1 VKAPSQAQRIVRWQ
15 ENTSTIG
22 MLIFLASWAMM
33 FAACFYSYTNLR
45 IAGGGWPP
53 DGMPALPLKLPAAN
67 TLVMALSSL
76 TLHRG
81 VQAIRRGD
89 SSKLTRYLIGTLAL
103 GGLFFALQVILW
115 QSMMTQNL
123 THQTGA
129 YGSAFYFMTGFH
141 ALHVL
146 VGLGM
151 LAAQLP
157 KAVRGKLS
165 ADSHHG
171 LKLVAMF
178 WHFVDLAWLATFVM
192 VFLG

>member
-1 VKAPSQAQRIVRWQ
+1 MEAPSQAQIIARRQ
-15 ENTSTIG
+15 DNTATIG

-33 FAACFYSYTNLR
+33 FAACFYSYINLR

-53 DGMPALPLKLPAAN
+53 DGMPGLPLKLPAAN

-81 VQAIRRGD
+81 VQAIGKGE
-89 SSKLTRYLIGTLAL
+89 SAKLIRYLIATLGL
-103 GGLFFALQVILW
+103 GCLFFALQVTLW
-115 QSMMTQNL
+115 QSMMAQNL

-146 VGLGM
+146 VGLAM
-151 LAAQLP
+151 LAVQVP
-157 KAVRGKLS
+157 KAVLGKLS
-165 ADSHHG
+165 AESHHG
-171 LKLVAMF
+171 LKLVSMF

>member
-1 VKAPSQAQRIVRWQ
+1 VEAPSQAQIIARRQ
-15 ENTSTIG
+15 DNTATIG
-22 MLIFLASWAMM
+22 MLLFLASWAMM

-45 IAGGGWPP
+45 FAGGGWPP
-53 DGMPALPLKLPAAN
+53 DGMPGLPLKLPAGN

-76 TLHRG
+76 TLHWSI
-81 VQAIRRGD
+81 QAIQKGNR
-89 SSKLTRYLIGTLAL
+89 KKLIGYLVSTIFL
-103 GGLFFALQVILW
+103 GALFFALQVVLW
-115 QSMMTQNL
+115 QSMMAQNL

-146 VGLGM
+146 VGLV
-151 LAAQLP
+151 LLTVQIP
-157 KAVRGKLS
+157 KAALGQIQ
-165 ADSHHG
+165 ADRHHG

-178 WHFVDLAWLATFVM
+178 WHFVDLAWMATFVM

>member
-1 VKAPSQAQRIVRWQ
+1 VEAPSQAQVIARRQ
-15 ENTSTIG
+15 DNTSTVG

-45 IAGGGWPP
+45 LAGGGWPP
-53 DGMPALPLKLPAAN
+53 DGMPALPLKLPVAN
-67 TLVMALSSL
+67 TFVIALSSL
-76 TLHRG
+76 TLHWSI
-81 VQAIRRGD
+81 QAIRKGD
-89 SSKLTRYLIGTLAL
+89 QKKLIRFLAMTLFL
-103 GGLFFALQVILW
+103 GALFFALQVLLW
-115 QSMMTQNL
+115 KSMVAQNL

-146 VGLGM
+146 VGLVL
-151 LAAQLP
+151 LALQMP
-157 KAVRGKLS
+157 KAARGQIQ
-165 ADSHHG
+165 ADRHHG

-178 WHFVDLAWLATFVM
+178 WHFVDLAWMGTFVM